1 MIKIPV
7 FFVII
12 FTLLLYSIAFKLR
25 LQGLPES
32 IYVFI
37 ATVIFTI
44 ALVIDYIRKE
54 IKYRKFCRDFL
65 GLIKLSIVNRENDI
79 LDELM
84 HLNNRQ
90 VKSRVYYPGFSYWFD
105 QVFIPSYN
113 VGDRDVITVRDKRYG
128 TLLGFALLKVGAEN
142 KICNLS
148 PLVDGVG
155 MTQTILDSALLYYN
169 RDFTIDVPITPETIK
184 LHSKLHSLGFEALHH
199 GLSKDHVSQ
208 ITYIKDRNLGWI

>member
-1 MIKIPV
+1 M
-7 FFVII
+7 
-12 FTLLLYSIAFKLR
+12 
-25 LQGLPES
+25 
-32 IYVFI
+32 
-37 ATVIFTI
+37 
-44 ALVIDYIRKE
+44 
-54 IKYRKFCRDFL
+54 
-65 GLIKLSIVNRENDI
+65 IKLSIVNREDNI
-79 LDELM
+79 LDELI
-84 HLNNRQ
+84 HLNQQQ

-128 TLLGFALLKVGAEN
+128 TLLGFALLKVGTEN

-155 MTQTILDSALLYYN
+155 MTQAILDSALLYYN

>member
-1 MIKIPV
+1 M
-7 FFVII
+7 
-12 FTLLLYSIAFKLR
+12 
-25 LQGLPES
+25 
-32 IYVFI
+32 
-37 ATVIFTI
+37 
-44 ALVIDYIRKE
+44 
-54 IKYRKFCRDFL
+54 
-65 GLIKLSIVNRENDI
+65 IKLSIVNREDNI
-79 LDELM
+79 LDELI
-84 HLNNRQ
+84 HLNQQQ
-90 VKSRVYYPGFSYWFD
+90 VKSRVYYPGFGYWFD

-155 MTQTILDSALLYYN
+155 MTQAILDSALLYYN
-169 RDFTIDVPITPETIK
+169 RDFTIDVPITSETIK

>member
-1 MIKIPV
+1 M
-7 FFVII
+7 
-12 FTLLLYSIAFKLR
+12 
-25 LQGLPES
+25 
-32 IYVFI
+32 
-37 ATVIFTI
+37 
-44 ALVIDYIRKE
+44 
-54 IKYRKFCRDFL
+54 
-65 GLIKLSIVNRENDI
+65 IKLSIVNREDNI
-79 LDELM
+79 LDELI
-84 HLNNRQ
+84 HLNQQQ

-155 MTQTILDSALLYYN
+155 MMQAILDSALLYYN
-169 RDFTIDVPITPETIK
+169 RDFTIDVPITSETIK

>member
-1 MIKIPV
+1 M
-7 FFVII
+7 
-12 FTLLLYSIAFKLR
+12 
-25 LQGLPES
+25 
-32 IYVFI
+32 
-37 ATVIFTI
+37 
-44 ALVIDYIRKE
+44 
-54 IKYRKFCRDFL
+54 
-65 GLIKLSIVNRENDI
+65 IKLSIVNREDNI
-79 LDELM
+79 LDELI
-84 HLNNRQ
+84 HLNQQQ

-155 MTQTILDSALLYYN
+155 MTQAILDSALLYYN
-169 RDFTIDVPITPETIK
+169 RDFTIDVPITSETIK

>member
-1 MIKIPV
+1 M
-7 FFVII
+7 
-12 FTLLLYSIAFKLR
+12 
-25 LQGLPES
+25 
-32 IYVFI
+32 
-37 ATVIFTI
+37 
-44 ALVIDYIRKE
+44 
-54 IKYRKFCRDFL
+54 
-65 GLIKLSIVNRENDI
+65 IKLSIVNREDNI
-79 LDELM
+79 LDELI
-84 HLNNRQ
+84 HLNQQQ

-155 MTQTILDSALLYYN
+155 MTQAILDSALLYYN
-169 RDFTIDVPITPETIK
+169 RDFTIDVPITLETIK

>member
-1 MIKIPV
+1 M
-7 FFVII
+7 
-12 FTLLLYSIAFKLR
+12 
-25 LQGLPES
+25 
-32 IYVFI
+32 
-37 ATVIFTI
+37 
-44 ALVIDYIRKE
+44 
-54 IKYRKFCRDFL
+54 
-65 GLIKLSIVNRENDI
+65 IKLSIVNREDNI
-79 LDELM
+79 LDELI
-84 HLNNRQ
+84 HLNQQQ

-128 TLLGFALLKVGAEN
+128 TLLGFALLKVGTEN

-155 MTQTILDSALLYYN
+155 MTQAILDASLLYYSK
-169 RDFTIDVPITPETIK
+169 DFTIDVPITPETVK
-184 LHSKLHSLGFEALHH
+184 LHSKLNTLGFETLHH

>member
-1 MIKIPV
+1 M
-7 FFVII
+7 
-12 FTLLLYSIAFKLR
+12 
-25 LQGLPES
+25 
-32 IYVFI
+32 
-37 ATVIFTI
+37 
-44 ALVIDYIRKE
+44 
-54 IKYRKFCRDFL
+54 
-65 GLIKLSIVNRENDI
+65 IKLSIVNRENDI

-84 HLNNRQ
+84 HLNKQQ
-90 VKSRVYYPGFSYWFD
+90 VKSRVYYPGFGIWFND
-105 QVFIPSYN
+105 VFTPSYIN
-113 VGDRDVITVRDKRYG
+113 GDRDVITVRDKRYG

-155 MTQTILDSALLYYN
+155 MTQAILDSALLYYN
-169 RDFTIDVPITPETIK
+169 RDFTIDVPITSETIK

>member
-1 MIKIPV
+1 M
-7 FFVII
+7 
-12 FTLLLYSIAFKLR
+12 
-25 LQGLPES
+25 
-32 IYVFI
+32 
-37 ATVIFTI
+37 
-44 ALVIDYIRKE
+44 
-54 IKYRKFCRDFL
+54 
-65 GLIKLSIVNRENDI
+65 IKLSIVNREDNI
-79 LDELM
+79 LDELI
-84 HLNNRQ
+84 HLNQQQ

-155 MTQTILDSALLYYN
+155 MTQAILDSALLYYSH
-169 RDFTIDVPITPETIK
+169 DFTIDVPITPETIK
-184 LHSKLHSLGFEALHH
+184 LHSKLHSLGFETLHH

>member
-1 MIKIPV
+1 M
-7 FFVII
+7 
-12 FTLLLYSIAFKLR
+12 
-25 LQGLPES
+25 
-32 IYVFI
+32 
-37 ATVIFTI
+37 
-44 ALVIDYIRKE
+44 
-54 IKYRKFCRDFL
+54 
-65 GLIKLSIVNRENDI
+65 IKLSIVNREDNI
-79 LDELM
+79 LDELI
-84 HLNNRQ
+84 HLNQQQ

-113 VGDRDVITVRDKRYG
+113 VGDRDVVTVRDKRYG

-155 MTQTILDSALLYYN
+155 MTQAFLDSALLYYS

>member
-1 MIKIPV
+1 M
-7 FFVII
+7 
-12 FTLLLYSIAFKLR
+12 
-25 LQGLPES
+25 
-32 IYVFI
+32 
-37 ATVIFTI
+37 
-44 ALVIDYIRKE
+44 
-54 IKYRKFCRDFL
+54 

-128 TLLGFALLKVGAEN
+128 TLLGFALLKVGAET
-142 KICNLS
+142 KRCNLS

-169 RDFTIDVPITPETIK
+169 RDFTIDVRLHLKLLNCTLNSIRWGLRHCTVVYQKTMYHKSLISKTET
-184 LHSKLHSLGFEALHH
+184 
-199 GLSKDHVSQ
+199 
-208 ITYIKDRNLGWI
+208 

>member
-1 MIKIPV
+1 M
-7 FFVII
+7 
-12 FTLLLYSIAFKLR
+12 
-25 LQGLPES
+25 
-32 IYVFI
+32 
-37 ATVIFTI
+37 
-44 ALVIDYIRKE
+44 
-54 IKYRKFCRDFL
+54 
-65 GLIKLSIVNRENDI
+65 IKLSIVNREDNI
-79 LDELM
+79 LDELI
-84 HLNNRQ
+84 HLNQQQ

-128 TLLGFALLKVGAEN
+128 TLLGFALLKVGVEN

-155 MTQTILDSALLYYN
+155 MTQAILDSALLYYS

-184 LHSKLHSLGFEALHH
+184 LHSKLHSLGFEALYR

>member
-1 MIKIPV
+1 M
-7 FFVII
+7 
-12 FTLLLYSIAFKLR
+12 
-25 LQGLPES
+25 
-32 IYVFI
+32 
-37 ATVIFTI
+37 
-44 ALVIDYIRKE
+44 
-54 IKYRKFCRDFL
+54 
-65 GLIKLSIVNRENDI
+65 IKLSIVNREDNI
-79 LDELM
+79 LDELI
-84 HLNNRQ
+84 HLNQQQ
-90 VKSRVYYPGFSYWFD
+90 VKSRVYYPGFNHWFNR
-105 QVFIPSYN
+105 VFIPSYN

-155 MTQTILDSALLYYN
+155 MTQAILDSALLYYS

-199 GLSKDHVSQ
+199 GLSNDHVSQ

>member
-1 MIKIPV
+1 M
-7 FFVII
+7 
-12 FTLLLYSIAFKLR
+12 
-25 LQGLPES
+25 
-32 IYVFI
+32 
-37 ATVIFTI
+37 
-44 ALVIDYIRKE
+44 
-54 IKYRKFCRDFL
+54 
-65 GLIKLSIVNRENDI
+65 IKLSIVNREDNI
-79 LDELM
+79 LDELI
-84 HLNNRQ
+84 HLNQQQ

-155 MTQTILDSALLYYN
+155 MTQAILDSALLYYN

>member
-1 MIKIPV
+1 M
-7 FFVII
+7 
-12 FTLLLYSIAFKLR
+12 
-25 LQGLPES
+25 
-32 IYVFI
+32 
-37 ATVIFTI
+37 
-44 ALVIDYIRKE
+44 
-54 IKYRKFCRDFL
+54 
-65 GLIKLSIVNRENDI
+65 IKLSIVNRENDI

-84 HLNNRQ
+84 HLSKQQ
-90 VKSRVYYPGFSYWFD
+90 VKSRVYYPGFGIWFND
-105 QVFIPSYN
+105 VFTPSYIN
-113 VGDRDVITVRDKRYG
+113 GDRDVITVRDKRYG

-155 MTQTILDSALLYYN
+155 MTQAILDSALLYYN

>member
-1 MIKIPV
+1 M
-7 FFVII
+7 
-12 FTLLLYSIAFKLR
+12 
-25 LQGLPES
+25 
-32 IYVFI
+32 
-37 ATVIFTI
+37 
-44 ALVIDYIRKE
+44 
-54 IKYRKFCRDFL
+54 

-155 MTQTILDSALLYYN
+155 MTQAILDSALLYYN

>member
-1 MIKIPV
+1 M
-7 FFVII
+7 
-12 FTLLLYSIAFKLR
+12 
-25 LQGLPES
+25 
-32 IYVFI
+32 
-37 ATVIFTI
+37 
-44 ALVIDYIRKE
+44 
-54 IKYRKFCRDFL
+54 
-65 GLIKLSIVNRENDI
+65 IKLSIVNREDNI
-79 LDELM
+79 LDELI
-84 HLNNRQ
+84 HLNQQQ

-184 LHSKLHSLGFEALHH
+184 LHSKLHSLGFETLHH

>member
-1 MIKIPV
+1 M
-7 FFVII
+7 
-12 FTLLLYSIAFKLR
+12 
-25 LQGLPES
+25 
-32 IYVFI
+32 
-37 ATVIFTI
+37 
-44 ALVIDYIRKE
+44 
-54 IKYRKFCRDFL
+54 
-65 GLIKLSIVNRENDI
+65 IKLSIVNREDNI
-79 LDELM
+79 LDELI
-84 HLNNRQ
+84 HLNQQQ